1 MFWLCSASFVPMNG
15 AKTNTLLGSSD
26 DAVDFSSPISSS
38 ESLTET
44 RSADLELLATANSRY
59 RRIEESAV
67 SFFTLK

>member
-1 MFWLCSASFVPMNG
+1 MNG

-44 RSADLELLATANSRY
+44 TSADLELLATANSRY